1 MAFSKQALLDLQK
14 KLQSKTAEPTTEE
27 ATKQWFIMPLLVAL
41 GYDPYSS
48 DIIPEYTLD
57 VGTKKGEK
65 VDYALQINNQP
76 VAIVECKQLNVSLS
90 EKHISQL
97 YRYFTISD
105 VHIAILTNGDDY
117 WFFTDSQKENVM
129 DLEPYYTIKVSTADI
144 EELLKFEQYSKDLI
158 QYADIAQVVQYERY
172 INECKE
178 LTSGLKNNKIPSWL
192 LETLADRSGLVD
204 VDKPTLAEYLYAEIQ
219 STFNGFKV
227 DKKDKKSNNATNQST
242 SLGEKMKATM
252 YENKKNISNIK
263 LNHEYV
269 YNDYTDG
276 DWKFHSLDYAIIL
289 GVKYDNITGRSLLV
303 STFTELL
310 KQGKIDRD
318 RILKADGFDGGYK
331 ICTKGGFRGAAHIEE
346 YDIYIST
353 SYGIGDIIRFIEKLL
368 SYANVDNSAVKVS
381 FKA

>member
-1 MAFSKQALLDLQK
+1 MSFNKQSIIELQK
-14 KLQSKTAEPTTEE
+14 KLQSKASQPETEE

-90 EKHISQL
+90 DKHISQL

-129 DLEPYYTIKVSTADI
+129 DLEPYYKIKLSTADTD
-144 EELLKFEQYSKDLI
+144 ELDKFEQYSKDLI
-158 QYADIAQVVQYERY
+158 QYADIAQVIQYERY
-172 INECKE
+172 INECKD
-178 LTSGLKNNKIPSWL
+178 LAHGLKNNAIPSWL
-192 LETLADRSGLVD
+192 LEVLANRSGLVEI
-204 VDKPTLAEYLYAEIQ
+204 DKPTLAEYLYNEIRNE
-219 STFNGFKV
+219 FNGFKV
-227 DKKDKKSNNATNQST
+227 DKKENKSDNTYAKKE
-242 SLGEKMKATM
+242 SLGAKMKATM
-252 YENKKNISNIK
+252 EENKKNISKIK

-269 YNDYTDG
+269 YNDYSDG
-276 DWKFHSLDYAIIL
+276 DWKFHTLDYAIIL
-289 GVKYDNITGRSLLV
+289 GTKYENITGRTLLTNTV
-303 STFTELL
+303 TELF
-310 KQGKIDRD
+310 KQEKIQRET
-318 RILKADGFDGGYK
+318 ILKETQFDGVYK
-331 ICTKGGFRGAAHIEE
+331 INASDGFRGAYYLEE
-346 YDIYIST
+346 YNVYVST
-353 SYGIGDIIRFIEKLL
+353 SYGIGDIIKFIERLL
-368 SYANVDNSAVKVS
+368 AYAKVRDEEIKIS

>member
-1 MAFSKQALLDLQK
+1 MSFNKQSIIDLQK
-14 KLQSKTAEPTTEE
+14 KLQSKTSQPETEE

-129 DLEPYYTIKVSTADI
+129 DLEPYYTIKLSTADTD
-144 EELLKFEQYSKDLI
+144 ELDKFEQYSKDLI
-158 QYADIAQVVQYERY
+158 QYADIAQVIQYERY
-172 INECKE
+172 INECKD
-178 LTSGLKNNKIPSWL
+178 LAHALRTNNIPSWL
-192 LETLADRSGLVD
+192 LEILANRSGLTEI
-204 VDKPTLAEYLYAEIQ
+204 DKPTLAEYLYTEIQ
-219 STFNGFKV
+219 NEFNGYKI
-227 DKKDKKSNNATNQST
+227 DKKDKKSEKTSDKKE
-242 SLGEKMKATM
+242 SLGAKMKATM
-252 YENKKNISNIK
+252 EENKKNISKIK

-269 YNDYTDG
+269 YNDYSDG
-276 DWKFHSLDYAIIL
+276 DWKFHTLDYAIIL
-289 GVKYDNITGRSLLV
+289 GTKYENITGRTLLINTV
-303 STFTELL
+303 TELF
-310 KQGKIDRD
+310 KQGKIQREAV
-318 RILKADGFDGGYK
+318 LKETQFDGVYK
-331 ICTKGGFRGAAHIEE
+331 INANDGFRGAYYLEE
-346 YDIYIST
+346 YNVYVST
-353 SYGIGDIIRFIEKLL
+353 SYGIGDIIKFIERLL
-368 SYANVDNSAVKVS
+368 AYAKVRDEEIKIS
-381 FKA
+381 FKS

>member
-1 MAFSKQALLDLQK
+1 MSFNKQSIIDLQK
-14 KLQSKTAEPTTEE
+14 KLQSKTSQPETEE

-129 DLEPYYTIKVSTADI
+129 DLEPYYTIKLSTADTD
-144 EELLKFEQYSKDLI
+144 ELDKFEQYSKDLI
-158 QYADIAQVVQYERY
+158 QYADIAQVIQYERY
-172 INECKE
+172 INECKD
-178 LTSGLKNNKIPSWL
+178 LAHALRTNNIPSWL
-192 LETLADRSGLVD
+192 LEILANRSGLTEI
-204 VDKPTLAEYLYAEIQ
+204 DKPTLAEYLYTEIQ
-219 STFNGFKV
+219 NEFNGYKI
-227 DKKDKKSNNATNQST
+227 DKKDKKSEKTYDKKE
-242 SLGEKMKATM
+242 SLGAKMKATM
-252 YENKKNISNIK
+252 EENKKNISKIK

-269 YNDYTDG
+269 YNDYSDG
-276 DWKFHSLDYAIIL
+276 DWKFHTLDYAIIL
-289 GVKYDNITGRSLLV
+289 GTKYENITGRTLLINTV
-303 STFTELL
+303 TELF
-310 KQGKIDRD
+310 KQGKIQRETV
-318 RILKADGFDGGYK
+318 LKETQFDGVYK
-331 ICTKGGFRGAAHIEE
+331 INANDGFRGAYYLED
-346 YDIYIST
+346 YNVYVST
-353 SYGIGDIIRFIEKLL
+353 SYGIGDIIKFIERLL
-368 SYANVDNSAVKVS
+368 AYAGIRDEEIKIS
-381 FKA
+381 FKS